1 MMLLLTFNL
10 RRGILP
16 IEVVFMY
23 DISIFAERLIA
34 ERKKKKLTQSDLAEK
49 AKISAQTVSYY
60 EKGTKRPTLENAITI
75 ADALG
80 VSIEYL
86 CGNEAKPVS
95 TPIST
100 VADLAQRILEV
111 SKYGGDIIM
120 DEFEEEMQKPGDD
133 YPEWEVESYKAFS
146 IQFYA
151 KWQPELVKFF
161 ANRERMRELLN
172 DHVFSEA
179 IYNSW
184 VNGEMQE
191 LKKIRA
197 DSLPF

>member
-1 MMLLLTFNL
+1 
-10 RRGILP
+10 
-16 IEVVFMY
+16 MY
-23 DISIFAERLIA
+23 DISVFAERLIT
-34 ERKKKKLTQSDLAEK
+34 ERKRKKLTQSELAEK

-60 EKGTKRPTLENAITI
+60 EKGTKRPTLENAIAI
-75 ADALG
+75 ADVLG

-95 TPIST
+95 APITT
-100 VADLAQRILEV
+100 VADLAERILEV
-111 SKYGGDIIM
+111 SEYGSDIIM
-120 DEFEEEMQKPGDD
+120 DEFEEEVQKPGDD

-172 DHVFSEA
+172 DHVLNEA
-179 IYNSW
+179 IFNSW
-184 VNGEMQE
+184 INGEMQE

-197 DSLPF
+197 EILPFELRKCNSDDL